1 MKRKF
6 SYKIK
11 FGDLFLLALGFGL
24 AFFDMTVLQKGLH
37 LITNANTS
45 QSSLLALAIATI
57 ANTFALDW
65 GKTNG
70 MKKTKH
76 VINKESMMSFLAWV
90 AFGIGYIVIEY
101 VTVMN
106 AINEGETIN
115 WFNQIGQFILLAL
128 SYVFSGIAIQKSSR
142 DIWDAD
148 SSACRASEAE
158 FNLMSDRVAKTD
170 SKINYMLTA
179 LENYNQKYD
188 TLKEQ
193 YDKQEEAIRHAE
205 DSVVN
210 EILGKTMQQNPEVTP
225 SEARKVV
232 EMAKKDSEA

>member
-1 MKRKF
+1 MRRKF

-24 AFFDMTVLQKGLH
+24 AFFDMTILQKGLH
-37 LITNANTS
+37 LITGANTS
-45 QSSLLALAIATI
+45 MSSLLALAIATT

-70 MKKTKH
+70 TKKTKH
-76 VINKESMMSFLAWV
+76 VINKESMMSFLAWM
-90 AFGIGYIVIEY
+90 AFGIGYVIIEC

-106 AINEGETIN
+106 AINKGETIN
-115 WFNQIGQFILLAL
+115 WFNQIGQYVLLAL
-128 SYVFSGIAIQKSSR
+128 SYIFSGIAIQRASR

-148 SSACRASEAE
+148 SSACRTSEAE
-158 FNLMSDRVAKTD
+158 FNTAANKVAKVD

-232 EMAKKDSEA
+232 EMAKKDSAA